1 MCLFSQKTSQKT
13 LNNVVKH
20 IIESTANLIL
30 LPELMSNYTNNY
42 MLKKTLG
49 LFGKFLLKLPI
60 V

>member
-13 LNNVVKH
+13 PNNVVKH
-20 IIESTANLIL
+20 IIESTANHIL

-49 LFGKFLLKLPI
+49 LLGKFLLKLPI